1 MHIHFVQ
8 HVAFEYPG
16 SILDWALANNHTTSY
31 TKVFE
36 GDDFPIPTEYDMLVI
51 MGGPMGVYEEDI
63 HPWMKDEKLCIKA
76 AIDAGKKVLGVCL
89 GSQFIAS
96 VLGETVAPHTL
107 KEIGWWPVQ
116 KVTEHP
122 VTTGLPATFTT
133 FHWHADT
140 FKLPQGAI
148 QLFSTPQCEQQ
159 GFVYSNHVV
168 GLQFHM
174 EVKEDLLD
182 GMTEHEGNEL
192 TGTGYVQNQ
201 QTIQQHLAEEAPK
214 QTRYMHTLLDNFAAL

>member
-1 MHIHFVQ
+1 MHIHFIQ

-16 SILDWALANNHTTSY
+16 SIMDWALQNKHTTSY

-36 GDDFPIPTEYDMLVI
+36 NETFPSPEFYDMLVI
-51 MGGPMGVYEEDI
+51 MGGPMGVYEEDV

-89 GSQFIAS
+89 GCQFIAN

-116 KVTEHP
+116 KVTEHAIIA
-122 VTTGLPATFTT
+122 GLPAEFTT
-133 FHWHADT
+133 FHWHGDT
-140 FKLPQGAI
+140 FNLPEGAI
-148 QLFSTPQCEQQ
+148 QLFRTPQCEQQ
-159 GFVYSNHVV
+159 GFVYNNHVV

-174 EVKEDLLD
+174 EVKPDLLD
-182 GMTEHEGNEL
+182 GMTDHESSEL
-192 TGTGYVQNQ
+192 TGVGYVQNLE
-201 QTIQQHLAEEAPK
+201 TIQQHLEEEASK
-214 QTRYMHTLLDNFAAL
+214 QQQYMHTLLDNFARL

>member
-1 MHIHFVQ
+1 MHVHFIQ

-36 GDDFPIPTEYDMLVI
+36 GDAFPSPATYDMLII

-63 HPWMKDEKLCIKA
+63 HPWMKDEKHCIKA

-116 KVTEHP
+116 KVQKHP
-122 VTTGLPATFTT
+122 LTDGLPAEFTT
-133 FHWHADT
+133 FHWHGDT
-140 FKLPQGAI
+140 FNLPQGAI
-148 QLFSTPQCEQQ
+148 QLFRTTQCEQQ
-159 GFVYSNHVV
+159 GFVYNDHVV

-174 EVKEDLLD
+174 EVKQDLLE
-182 GMTEHEGNEL
+182 GMTEHESNEL
-192 TGTGYVQNQ
+192 TGIGFVQNL

-214 QTRYMHTLLDNFAAL
+214 QKLYMHTFLNNFTAL